1 MLSAGGDTIDLTEST
16 SAADNVVFAA
26 ITSGSAAGAA
36 AGTFSGFN
44 VITGFVTTV
53 DDIVFDSG
61 TAFNQDTVDT
71 AVIGNAAGDSQVVL
85 STAAA
90 TAANDLTMSNYT
102 DVDTVVAF
110 MNDGGYTDS
119 NTGTADVS
127 SVAVTFTDFT
137 AIYAVNNDN
146 TDAVTAA
153 ELTLVATVDEVL
165 VTGDIVIA

>member
-1 MLSAGGDTIDLTEST
+1 MLLQLCY
-16 SAADNVVFAA
+16 
-26 ITSGSAAGAA
+26 
-36 AGTFSGFN
+36 
-44 VITGFVTTV
+44 TV

-61 TAFNQDTVDT
+61 AAFNGDTVDT

-110 MNDGGYTDS
+110 MNDGGYTDGNS
-119 NTGTADVS
+119 GTADVS

-146 TDAVTAA
+146 TDAVVAT